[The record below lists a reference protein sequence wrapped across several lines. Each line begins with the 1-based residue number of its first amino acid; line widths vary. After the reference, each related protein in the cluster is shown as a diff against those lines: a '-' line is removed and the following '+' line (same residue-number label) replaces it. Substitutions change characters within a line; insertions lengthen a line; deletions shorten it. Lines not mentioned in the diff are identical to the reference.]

1 MQRREVRFTGRVQ
14 GVGFR
19 MTTRHLAEGHEV
31 TGWVRNEPDGT
42 VLAQIQGS
50 PDQID
55 SLLGALDK
63 HMGGLITDRAERA
76 IPIEPGEVG
85 FVIRFA

>member
-19 MTTRHLAEGHEV
+19 MTTRQLARGYAV
-31 TGWVRNEPDGT
+31 SGWVRNEPDGP
-42 VLAQIQGS
+42 VVAQIQGS

-55 SLLGALDK
+55 GLLGAIDARL
-63 HMGGLITDRAERA
+63 GGLIADRVERT
-76 IPIEPGEVG
+76 IPIEPGETG
-85 FVIRFA
+85 FSIRVE